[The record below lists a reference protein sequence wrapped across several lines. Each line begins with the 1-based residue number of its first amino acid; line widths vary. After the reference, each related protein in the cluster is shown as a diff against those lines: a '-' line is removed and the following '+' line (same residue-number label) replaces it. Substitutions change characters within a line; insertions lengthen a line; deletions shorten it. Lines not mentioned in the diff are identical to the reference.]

1 MKNAI
6 IFDLDGT
13 LWDSSEE
20 IIFAWNHILNKYT
33 DGKIQIDI
41 KFMQSL
47 MGKTMK
53 EIKCLIFKDYPQ
65 LNADLIY
72 DECMKY
78 ENEYLRKNGAK
89 LYPSLKET
97 LSVLANNYALSI
109 VSNCQCGYIEAFLE
123 YYKLNHLF
131 ADTECYGNTLKEKSE
146 NIKAVINRN
155 NYQEYYYV
163 GDTLGDYNSATEAN
177 VPFIHA
183 KYGFGNVPQAKYS
196 ISEISELIPL
206 MEKLK

>member
-20 IIFAWNHILNKYT
+20 VIFAWNHILNKYT

-72 DECMKY
+72 
-78 ENEYLRKNGAK
+78 NL
-89 LYPSLKET
+89 SL
-97 LSVLANNYALSI
+97 
-109 VSNCQCGYIEAFLE
+109 
-123 YYKLNHLF
+123 
-131 ADTECYGNTLKEKSE
+131 
-146 NIKAVINRN
+146 
-155 NYQEYYYV
+155 
-163 GDTLGDYNSATEAN
+163 
-177 VPFIHA
+177 IH
-183 KYGFGNVPQAKYS
+183 
-196 ISEISELIPL
+196 I
-206 MEKLK
+206 